1 MAKLTYLQLTNRI
14 LKRITQPE
22 VATVTGITGQGKIIS
37 ELINEAQTELWTET
51 TNWYSLF
58 TERTF
63 KTFTYAA
70 STLTFNVGP
79 PVTITDSANGFGSFK
94 TGMTIRVTGSASND
108 GIYMLSPTTAPVVGT
123 LTLQTADTVIAEAA
137 GSAVTLYSLTY
148 PVASDFGRAFHLVD
162 LTNDCILTEDMTRAF
177 AEEDPQMTS
186 YNQPTHFSMQGDF
199 YRFHNIPAG
208 AYTIIDRYW
217 KVPTTLSAD
226 ADTYT
231 LPLFC
236 ENFLIHWPLM
246 RVLEYM
252 NKFDAAD
259 RVRTQIY
266 GKKGVLEKAMFANS
280 KLVDQILRFQP
291 SQGRRGI
298 APPKFPSSYEG
309 YA

>member
-1 MAKLTYLQLTNRI
+1 MAKLTYLQLTNRV

-22 VATVTGITGQGKIIS
+22 VSTLTGIAGQGKIIT
-37 ELINEAQTELWTET
+37 ELINEAQSELWTET

-58 TERTF
+58 TTRTF
-63 KTFTYAA
+63 RTFTKAA
-70 STLTFNVGP
+70 STISFSSAGK
-79 PVTITDSANGFGSFK
+79 TISDSGSGFGSFQ
-94 TGMTIRVTGSASND
+94 TGMTIKVSGSTSND
-108 GIYMLSPTTAPVVGT
+108 GLYMLHPTTAPTSTT
-123 LTLQTADTVIAEAA
+123 LTLQSADTLTTEAA
-137 GSAVTLYSLTY
+137 GASVTLYMLTF

-162 LTNDCILTEDMTRAF
+162 LTNDRVLTEDMTRAF
-177 AEEDPQMTS
+177 SEDDPQMTN
-186 YNQPTHFSMQGDF
+186 YNEPTHFSIQGDF
-199 YRFHNIPAG
+199 YRFHQIPAG

-217 KVPTTLSAD
+217 KVPTALSVD

-266 GKKGVLEKAMFANS
+266 GKNGMLQKAMAANS
-280 KLVDQILRFQP
+280 KIIDKLIRFQP
-291 SQGRRGI
+291 QTGRMALQTPR
-298 APPKFPSSYEG
+298 FPSGYEG
-309 YA
+309 Y